1 VTGPRLRATAC
12 VLAVA
17 TLWATMTLTPPA
29 QAKPSPRSGPCV
41 RNTAADLRWI
51 TWLSQT
57 FEGKAPTT
65 ASTAAWLPSFAKGVP
80 YASIATYLAN
90 GPGATRRTIR
100 ATFTTVLHRQPTPAD
115 LATWSPWTVAHGG
128 TALAAQ
134 LGASAEDYARAGG
147 TDAAWLEHLYTDVL
161 GRPIDAAART
171 YWVGQ
176 LAARVP
182 RTTVVT
188 TLWNSPPRV
197 RLRLDAIYQLVLH
210 RPVDTAAVAYWSPQ
224 VIKLGDAGAAGTLAA
239 TPTAWALAQ
248 KAYGGTATA
257 EPPACPP
264 PPPGWVPSPGSVVF
278 NLQSQ
283 AARGPRLVS
292 LTFDDGPSPVWTPQ
306 VLAVLKR
313 YDVPATFF
321 VVGQWAQQYP
331 NLVRAELDAGHHVA
345 THSMTHPN
353 FLHLSDAAQR
363 NEIVGGANVVDSIGG
378 PGTARCL
385 RPPYGNKDAATV
397 QIAKQRGLA
406 TILWSRDGQ
415 DWKAPGVD
423 AIVRGNL
430 DTRYDH
436 GRGVLLLHDGG
447 KNRSQTI
454 AALPK
459 LIEALRA
466 QGYQFVQIC

>member
-1 VTGPRLRATAC
+1 VTGRRRRTAAAL
-12 VLAVA
+12 LALA
-17 TLWATMTLTPPA
+17 TLWSATGLTAPTA
-29 QAKPSPRSGPCV
+29 AARQLIGPCV
-41 RNTAADLRWI
+41 RNTAADVHWI
-51 TWLSQT
+51 AWLGTT
-57 FEGKAPTT
+57 FEGKPPAL
-65 ASTAAWLPSFAKGVP
+65 ASTAAWLPSLTKGVP
-80 YASIATYLAN
+80 YASIATYVAN
-90 GPGATRRTIR
+90 GPVPSRHAVR
-100 ATFTTVLHRQPTPAD
+100 ATFNAVLHRQPTNTEIA
-115 LATWSPWTVAHGG
+115 AWSSWIVAHGA

-134 LGASAEDYARAGG
+134 LGASAEDYAQAGG
-147 TDAAWLEHLYTDVL
+147 TTPAWLDHIYTDVV
-161 GRPIDAAART
+161 GRPIDAATRQ
-171 YWVGQ
+171 YWLAQ

-188 TLWNSPPRV
+188 ALWNSPPRV
-197 RLRLDAIYQLVLH
+197 HLRLDAIYQLVLH
-210 RPVDTAAVAYWSPQ
+210 RPVDPAAVKLWSPLM
-224 VIKLGDAGAAGTLAA
+224 VKFSDAGVAGKLAA
-239 TPTAWALAQ
+239 TPTAWAVAQ
-248 KAYGGTATA
+248 KAYGSTATA
-257 EPPACPP
+257 QPPACPP
-264 PPPGWVPSPGSVVF
+264 APPGWVPSPGSVVF

-283 AARGPRLVS
+283 AARGPRLVA

-321 VVGQWAQQYP
+321 VVGQWAQRYP
-331 NLVRAELDAGHHVA
+331 NLVKAELDAGHHVA

-353 FLHLSDAAQR
+353 FLHLSEAAQR

-378 PGTARCL
+378 PGTAKCL
-385 RPPYGNKDAATV
+385 RPPYGNKNAATV
-397 QIAKQRGLA
+397 QIAQQRGLA

-430 DTRYDH
+430 DTRYDG

-447 KNRSQTI
+447 KNRGQTI

-466 QGYQFVQIC
+466 QGYQFIQIC